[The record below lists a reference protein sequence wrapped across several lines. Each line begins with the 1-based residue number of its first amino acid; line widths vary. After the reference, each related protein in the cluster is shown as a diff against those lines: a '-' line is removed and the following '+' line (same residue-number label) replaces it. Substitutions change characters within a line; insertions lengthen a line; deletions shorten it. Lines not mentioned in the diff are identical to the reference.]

1 MNILDWPSRV
11 RTWLQVLA
19 PLKVKLL
26 EVLSVDQLEE
36 DEG

>member
-1 MNILDWPSRV
+1 LDWPSGV
-11 RTWLQVLA
+11 RTWLQVLT
-19 PLKVKLL
+19 PLKVKLI